1 MQDVGAVCRDCD
13 VAVLVGIGALLL
25 LAQYFVTEDIASAG
39 QQAQQAASS
48 VGSGITLKGLIGV

>member
-1 MQDVGAVCRDCD
+1 MNTSKLLFLFSGLG
-13 VAVLVGIGALLL
+13 VLLF

>member
-1 MQDVGAVCRDCD
+1 MKTGTLLLLA
-13 VAVLVGIGALLL
+13 GIGALLL